1 MSSDNVLDLHR
12 SLAEKETRLQGMK
25 LDLEKLTREVEAKE
39 TEIITSNYIL
49 EEVKHQNTQL
59 QAKLSEAEESAKLAQ
74 QKAKKLQ
81 QLNQEDIE
89 HSTSDDL
96 HNANEESYPSLL
108 ASAAFMGFVQQ
119 KCAVKSATAADE
131 DNAADDSDP
140 GDSLLDV
147 VSDSVP
153 KIVPNV
159 ILAKRDE
166 LIPLMLATIR
176 VRQSV
181 SRD

>member
-1 MSSDNVLDLHR
+1 
-12 SLAEKETRLQGMK
+12 MK
-25 LDLEKLTREVEAKE
+25 LDLERLTREVEAKE
-39 TEIITSNYIL
+39 TEIITSNCIL

-119 KCAVKSATAADE
+119 KCAVKSAADE

-176 VRQSV
+176 VRQSHV
-181 SRD
+181 TSIRFVNHVK